1 MLHRSSVT
9 SRLHRSAAGRLHTH
23 RSPIS
28 SCQGAVFQGGSA
40 VSRRG
45 SWLRLVY
52 CVATVLLVAGSLGA
66 SAAASADDD
75 LESQRSKLDPTLA
88 ELSFRERLNLLVQR
102 VKLEQSHVTTMSA
115 RFRQEKTSEMLLE
128 PSTDL
133 GLFYYRAPDQVRWEY
148 HEPEEML
155 VVINGEE
162 LVTFYKEQ
170 GVAESAS
177 IGDISEKVFKYL
189 GASGSLD
196 KLAEF
201 FEVTAYFPEGEGDPY
216 HLVLEPRYSR
226 IERRLLGMEI
236 WIDPVSYQPTQFK
249 YLQPGGDETTYSF
262 EDIKLNEP
270 LSDVLFEVELPE
282 GVAVKTI
289 DLKKR

>member
-1 MLHRSSVT
+1 MESMLRKP
-9 SRLHRSAAGRLHTH
+9 LL
-23 RSPIS
+23 
-28 SCQGAVFQGGSA
+28 AVLAKVPPFYASGPA
-40 VSRRG
+40 VLRR
-45 SWLRLVY
+45 R
-52 CVATVLLVAGSLGA
+52 TLLVLVACLLGVSSGTMA
-66 SAAASADDD
+66 FAADGE
-75 LESQRSKLDPTLA
+75 LENQRAKLDPTA
-88 ELSFRERLNLLVQR
+88 EDLSVRERLSVLVQR
-102 VKLEQSHVTTMSA
+102 VKLEQNHVTTMAA

-128 PSTDL
+128 PSTDV

-148 HEPEEML
+148 QEPEEML
-155 VVINGEE
+155 VVINGED
-162 LVTFYKEQ
+162 LVTYYKEQ

-201 FEVTAYFPEGEGDPY
+201 FEVTAYFPENVGDPY

-236 WIDPVSYQPTQFK
+236 WIDPESYQPTQFK
-249 YLQPGGDETTYSF
+249 YLQPGGDETMYTF
-262 EDIKLNEP
+262 EDLTLNEE
-270 LSDVLFEVELPE
+270 LDDALFEVELPE